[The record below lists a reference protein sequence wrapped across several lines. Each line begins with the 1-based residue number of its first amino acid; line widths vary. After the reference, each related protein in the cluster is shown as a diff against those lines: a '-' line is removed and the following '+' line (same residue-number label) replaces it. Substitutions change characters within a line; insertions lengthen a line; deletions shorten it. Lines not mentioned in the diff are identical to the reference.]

1 MKKIIMFLM
10 IVVSMLGY
18 QSASAQE
25 DVPHIFD
32 STVPA
37 SAEVRD
43 AVNAWLAASPPSS
56 AIYYAITYTDLIAQ
70 ETNYVSLAGL
80 DSADP
85 NWSLTGKDDGIS
97 HVIWLGT
104 VKVFGDGRVELHT
117 PTQQAMNTRGPKVAA
132 PLNAGGGSQ
141 IRFPWQGG
149 KSMMYGPRAVHAAGY
164 SQNGMVA
171 VDLVGGLSMGSG
183 VASASVYAATTGTI
197 DYVCQDDHSVAVRT
211 TNDNYDTFIYA
222 HLLDNSVLVMDHEFA
237 SGAMIGTLRS
247 GPFNSSCGWAD
258 QGADQYHLHWGI
270 QPASNLYRAGGC
282 VLSTTSGKWTCGT
295 TTVAPTQY
303 LVNNGAGGTDSGGEA
318 NSDPT
323 FFDYIF
329 VGIGNLFDKLI
340 VQNLPLHTTPAW
352 LVPIMNGI
360 QIVFRVLTVLVI
372 GNLNLELTIFLW
384 SVAIA
389 WKLTMSTVWLI
400 GAILRL
406 IKAMPAM

>member
-1 MKKIIMFLM
+1 MKKALILILLIF
-10 IVVSMLGY
+10 SFGY
-18 QSASAQE
+18 QNASAQ

-37 SAEVRD
+37 SAEVRT
-43 AVNAWLAASPPSS
+43 AVDIWLAASPPSS
-56 AIYYAITYTDLIAQ
+56 ALYYAITYTELITD
-70 ETNYVSLAGL
+70 ETTYVSLVGL
-80 DSADP
+80 DSADL
-85 NWSLTGKDDGIS
+85 NWSLTGKDDGVS
-97 HVIWLGT
+97 HIVWMGT

-117 PTQQAMNTRGPKVAA
+117 PTQQAMNVRGYKVAA
-132 PLNAGGGSQ
+132 PLSAGGGSS

-183 VASASVYAATTGTI
+183 VASASVYAATTGTV
-197 DYVCQDDHSVAVRT
+197 DYVCQDDHSVAIRT

-222 HLLDNSVLVMDHEFA
+222 HILDNSSLTMDHEFA
-237 SGAMIGTLRS
+237 AGAMIGTLRS

-258 QGADQYHLHWGI
+258 QGTDQYHLHWGI
-270 QPASNLYRAGGC
+270 QPASNLFRAGGC
-282 VLSTTSGKWTCGT
+282 VLSTTSGKWTCGS

-323 FFDYIF
+323 FFDYVI

-340 VQNLPLHTTPAW
+340 VQNLPTHTASAFVT
-352 LVPIMNGI
+352 PIMNSV
-360 QIVFRVLTVLVI
+360 QVVFRVLTVLVI
-372 GNLNLELTIFLW
+372 GNLNLRPAVFLW
-384 SVAIA
+384 SIAIA
-389 WKLTMSTVWLI
+389 WKLTMGAVWLI
-400 GAILRL
+400 GALMRV
-406 IKAMPAM
+406 IKSIPLVP